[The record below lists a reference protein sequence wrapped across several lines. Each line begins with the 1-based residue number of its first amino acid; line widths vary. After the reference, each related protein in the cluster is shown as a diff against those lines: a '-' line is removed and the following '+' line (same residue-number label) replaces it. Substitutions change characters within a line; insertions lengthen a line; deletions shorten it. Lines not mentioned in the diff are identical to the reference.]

1 MADNNTIV
9 LKLQVQEAQAKVNI
23 KNLEKAIDKLD
34 GRTKEYRLAVAKLNA
49 EEQKLI
55 NTRKQ
60 LVKASGDLSKSSEAL
75 IGNNKQGLNGV
86 SKASG
91 SATAAAMELGR
102 VVSDA
107 PYGIRG
113 MANNVSQL
121 ASQLFFMAGQQETAT
136 VATKSSTVATTTD
149 TVAKGANTT
158 ATVVATGATVGFT
171 GAVKMMWSALMG
183 PMGVLLAIQA
193 VIAGLDYFYGTATK
207 SKKAVSE
214 LTDATYANGLVA
226 KQYVKELENVNITE
240 ERRKLVTQELIK
252 LVPTLKEEDLAYGK
266 NLDKVRLKIRSYVLA
281 QASRIEVE
289 KLAQENS
296 AILSKKNELEN
307 IKSIDSLILRTDAM
321 RTYLLEKGG
330 WLGTLVEERV
340 KGGDVA
346 TITQRFESIL
356 KTVNKTTDPILKR
369 VNELTQS
376 LELDPDKLKKK
387 KPKTKLLE
395 IKDFDKQVED
405 YLSQIASVSEKEE
418 ILNAKLN
425 SDKVLIQE
433 EYHLKKLGVKN
444 EENKAKF
451 KQQSDAYRVE
461 YEAFLNQ
468 EVRLGNLTKKEAE
481 VKLNKFDKDAKAQ
494 QDKSDAN
501 YKILLSKWNTYYSDK
516 LFIALSGEMKVAK
529 TEDDANAKRLASIN
543 AFIEQYKVLSSSV
556 SDFLQAESDRELT
569 IEQNKTNVLNAELND
584 RLLNESL
591 SADQRASIQNQ
602 IAQNDEKLRVKQEA
616 IKRKAFNTQKAFN
629 IAAALVDTYAAAS
642 SAYRNTL
649 ANPINALD
657 PTAGL
662 LRAKINAGIAMAGG
676 LAQVA
681 AIARQKYQ
689 SSSASTPINTGGGG
703 ASGGGG
709 RSEPSF
715 NIVGRSQ
722 DSILLSA
729 IQSQFD
735 KPLKAYVV
743 ARDVTNQ
750 QQLDG
755 VISTAAST

>member
-55 NTRKQ
+55 NTREQ
-60 LVKASGDLSKSSEAL
+60 LVKASGDLSKSTNNL
-75 IGNNKQGLNGV
+75 IGNNKTGLNGV

-193 VIAGLDYFYGTATK
+193 VIASLDFFYGANKKAEDSVGDLNRAIGGTAGASAKLLAYSEIIKTAGKETKEYKNALKELK
-207 SKKAVSE
+207 SKGYDPASESLDNFINKQLKLLVIRAKSKVIEDELNKLFTEQQNHEKTLRENQQKIDAYEIKKNKEKNKVRRDRIQQNIDYVKSQMTAISVDEEYKKLQKELIE
-214 LTDATYANGLVA
+214 LTSEEFKLID
-226 KQYVKELENVNITE
+226 NIT
-240 ERRKLVTQELIK
+240 
-252 LVPTLKEEDLAYGK
+252 
-266 NLDKVRLKIRSYVLA
+266 
-281 QASRIEVE
+281 
-289 KLAQENS
+289 
-296 AILSKKNELEN
+296 
-307 IKSIDSLILRTDAM
+307 
-321 RTYLLEKGG
+321 
-330 WLGTLVEERV
+330 
-340 KGGDVA
+340 
-346 TITQRFESIL
+346 
-356 KTVNKTTDPILKR
+356 
-369 VNELTQS
+369 
-376 LELDPDKLKKK
+376 KKK
-387 KPKTKLLE
+387 KTKTKLLE

-418 ILNAKLN
+418 ILNATLN
-425 SDKVLIQE
+425 SDKVRIQE
-433 EYHLKKLGVKN
+433 EYHLKRLDIKN

-451 KQQSDAYRVE
+451 KQQSDAYRIE

-468 EVRLGNLTKKEAE
+468 EVALGKLTKKEAK
-481 VKLNKFDKDAKAQ
+481 VKLGKFDIDAKAQ

-501 YKILLSKWNTYYSDK
+501 YKILLSKWNDYYFDK
-516 LFIALSGEMKVAK
+516 LFIALSGEMKVAE
-529 TEDDANAKRLASIN
+529 TEEDANAKRLKAITT
-543 AFIEQYKVLSSSV
+543 FIEQYKVLTSAV
-556 SDFLQAESDRELT
+556 NDFLQAESERELT
-569 IEQNKTNVLNAELND
+569 IEQNKTNVLNTELNN
-584 RLLNESL
+584 RLNNENL
-591 SADQRASIQNQ
+591 SAEQRKSIQNK
-602 IAQNDEKLRVKQEA
+602 ILQNDEKLRVKQNA
-616 IKRKAFNTQKAFN
+616 IKKKAFMTQKAFN
-629 IAAALVDTYAAAS
+629 MSLAVVNTISAGIGAATATYGGPIAKIAAM
-642 SAYRNTL
+642 
-649 ANPINALD
+649 
-657 PTAGL
+657 TAVIG
-662 LRAKINAGIAMAGG
+662 AGM
-676 LAQVA
+676 AQVA
-681 AIARQKYQ
+681 IIARQKFQ
-689 SSSASTPINTGGGG
+689 PEAANTPINTGGG
-703 ASGGGG
+703 SGGGG
-709 RSEPSF
+709 GSSRSEPSF
-715 NIVGRSQ
+715 NIVGRSG
-722 DSILLSA
+722 DSLLINA
-729 IQSQFD
+729 IQAQFN

-743 ARDVTNQ
+743 SRDVTSQ

-755 VISTAAST
+755 IIVNQAST

>member
-1 MADNNTIV
+1 MAQENEIILK
-9 LKLQVQEAQAKVNI
+9 LKLQEAGFKVGI
-23 KNLEKAIDKLD
+23 KKL
-34 GRTKEYRLAVAKLNA
+34 KEDLKTVGNFSDEYKLKVAKLNL

-55 NTRKQ
+55 NTRK
-60 LVKASGDLSKSSEAL
+60 KLSQATGQL

-193 VIAGLDYFYGTATK
+193 VIASLDFFYGAN
-207 SKKAVSE
+207 KKAEESSDKVTSALE
-214 LTDATYANGLVA
+214 RQRIALRDLTNEYEDHRKVREKVIQTAS
-226 KQYVKELENVNITE
+226 KEREMLKVLGKEALDSSSTD
-240 ERRKLVTQELIK
+240 ERRAEALKKLIK
-252 LVPTLKEEDLAYGK
+252 LYPKYFKGLKIDDVKGIFAAEKQVNRILQNKLKLAEELNKAELIANDIQLEKIKIEQARALGQKNYKDRLVSLYAEQKQVRELIGIYATLDLELKED
-266 NLDKVRLKIRSYVLA
+266 
-281 QASRIEVE
+281 
-289 KLAQENS
+289 
-296 AILSKKNELEN
+296 
-307 IKSIDSLILRTDAM
+307 
-321 RTYLLEKGG
+321 
-330 WLGTLVEERV
+330 
-340 KGGDVA
+340 
-346 TITQRFESIL
+346 
-356 KTVNKTTDPILKR
+356 
-369 VNELTQS
+369 
-376 LELDPDKLKKK
+376 K
-387 KPKTKLLE
+387 KPKGKGKTKLLE

-425 SDKVLIQE
+425 SEKVLIQE

-468 EVRLGNLTKKEAE
+468 EVILGNLTKKEAE
-481 VKLNKFDKDAKAQ
+481 VKLDKFDKDAKAQ

-516 LFIALSGEMKVAK
+516 LFAALSGEMKVAE
-529 TEDDANAKRLASIN
+529 TEEDANTKRLASIN

-649 ANPINALD
+649 ANPANALD
-657 PTAGL
+657 PTVGL

-689 SSSASTPINTGGGG
+689 SSSAATPVNIGGGG
-703 ASGGGG
+703 AGGGEG
-709 RSEPSF
+709 RAEPSF
-715 NIVGRSQ
+715 NIVGRSNNDQ
-722 DSILLSA
+722 LLNA

-743 ARDVTNQ
+743 SGEVTNQ
-750 QQLDG
+750 QELDRN
-755 VISTAAST
+755 ISSGASF

>member
-23 KNLEKAIDKLD
+23 KNLEKAVDKLD

-158 ATVVATGATVGFT
+158 ATVVATGATIGFT

-356 KTVNKTTDPILKR
+356 ETVNKTTDPILKR

-433 EYHLKKLGVKN
+433 EYHLKNLDIKN

-451 KQQSDAYRVE
+451 KQQSDAYRIE

-468 EVRLGNLTKKEAE
+468 EVRLGKLTKKEAE

-501 YKILLSKWNTYYSDK
+501 YKILLSKWNDYYSDK

-569 IEQNKTNVLNAELND
+569 IEQNKTNVLNAELNN
-584 RLLNESL
+584 RLNNENL
-591 SADQRASIQNQ
+591 SKDQRASR
-602 IAQNDEKLRVKQEA
+602 KL
-616 IKRKAFNTQKAFN
+616 
-629 IAAALVDTYAAAS
+629 
-642 SAYRNTL
+642 
-649 ANPINALD
+649 
-657 PTAGL
+657 
-662 LRAKINAGIAMAGG
+662 
-676 LAQVA
+676 
-681 AIARQKYQ
+681 
-689 SSSASTPINTGGGG
+689 
-703 ASGGGG
+703 
-709 RSEPSF
+709 
-715 NIVGRSQ
+715 
-722 DSILLSA
+722 
-729 IQSQFD
+729 
-735 KPLKAYVV
+735 
-743 ARDVTNQ
+743 
-750 QQLDG
+750 
-755 VISTAAST
+755 